1 MLAFQEPTGE
11 VVDGRPVC
19 QFVPEDERAEDYPLR
34 MFELLTGLAEFEDR
48 QASQV
53 IDDIL
58 HPAGSS
64 QPNGPAPARAI
75 SQ

>member
-11 VVDGRPVC
+11 VVDGRRLC
-19 QFVPEDERAEDYPLR
+19 QFVPEDEHADDYPLR

-58 HPAGSS
+58 HPAGST
-64 QPNGPAPARAI
+64 QPSGPAPARAV